1 MKLLASLMVAAALGL
16 GSAQAGD
23 LPTPGPRDLCPVCGM
38 VVSKYPEWV
47 ATIVYEDGHAHFFDG
62 AKDMFKFWFDPPKYA
77 PGHSREN
84 MVRIEVT
91 DYYYVESID
100 AKTAYYVIGSSVYGP
115 MGHEFIPHATLEEAE
130 DFMADH
136 GGVRILRFDEV
147 TEALP
152 VMLDAGRFE

>member
-38 VVSKYPEWV
+38 VVSKYPDWV

-84 MVRIEVT
+84 MARIEVT
-91 DYYYVESID
+91 DYYYVESIN

>member
-1 MKLLASLMVAAALGL
+1 MKLLASLAVAAVLAVGT
-16 GSAQAGD
+16 AQAGE

-84 MVRIEVT
+84 MAQLKVT
-91 DYYYVESID
+91 DYYYLQPID
-100 AKTAYYVIGSSVYGP
+100 AKAAYYVIGSRVYGP

-130 DFMADH
+130 GFMADH

-147 TEALP
+147 SAELP
-152 VMLDAGRFE
+152 EMLDAGRFE